1 MSDNL
6 IGLDLLV
13 NNKKINRIDTKKKE
27 EEKKDK
33 NEENDALLNV
43 EIKKSFLNYLEYKI
57 DKEKD
62 NFCENNIQNNLF
74 KEDEH
79 IEKCIDNFINVLI
92 EVIRFKF
99 NMNNKPLSNE

>member
-13 NNKKINRIDTKKKE
+13 NNRKINRKDTKKKE

-33 NEENDALLNV
+33 NEENDALLNIK
-43 EIKKSFLNYLEYKI
+43 IKKSILNYLEYKI

-62 NFCENNIQNNLF
+62 NFVENNIQNNLF
-74 KEDEH
+74 EGDGH

-99 NMNNKPLSNE
+99 NMNTNLLSNE